1 MSKTTPFLP
10 GLSPVADKSLTVQR
24 NAGNLTANRS
34 LLVVREV
41 ARRLDIVHRIARHI
55 PDGRDPLPIT
65 HTFADIVLAC
75 AMMIAGGH
83 KDCDDIDT
91 LKSDSTF
98 KMAYS
103 RAPETGLGLMSQ
115 PTLST
120 RPRAWTI

>member
-1 MSKTTPFLP
+1 MAKTTPFLP
-10 GLSPVADKSLTVQR
+10 GLSPVADKPLTVQR
-24 NAGNLTANRS
+24 NAGNLTSNRS
-34 LLVVREV
+34 LMV
-41 ARRLDIVHRIARHI
+41 ARRLDIAHRVARHI
-55 PDGRDPLPIT
+55 PDGSDPLPVT
-65 HTFADIVLAC
+65 HTFADMVLAC